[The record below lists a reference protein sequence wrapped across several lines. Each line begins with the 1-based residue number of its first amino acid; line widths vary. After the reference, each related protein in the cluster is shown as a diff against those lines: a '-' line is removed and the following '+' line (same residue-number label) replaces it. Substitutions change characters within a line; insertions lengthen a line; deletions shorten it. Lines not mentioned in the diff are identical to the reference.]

1 MDNKRSSNS
10 KKAAAKSL
18 EHVVKSCKSKVKR
31 LTKTKLNGLSQNT
44 LKPDDQVPLNSS
56 VNSTNN
62 DKKQKLKVTS
72 KKQKKI
78 LKQQLNIAE
87 SEIDQPAET
96 APVSNTMKKRKKQL
110 QKLKQMLEEKPNQ
123 TIKKKESERNLTLRQ
138 KMMKKLKAA
147 RFRYLNEQIYT
158 TTGKET
164 EKIFR
169 QDPESFKAYH
179 EGYKLQVKQWPVNP
193 LDKIVASISKMQV
206 VTKYNVEFLNLIYF
220 RDKNFVIA
228 DFGCGEAK
236 LASSVPQTV
245 HSFDLVAA
253 NDSVVAC
260 DMAHVPL
267 NNASVDVVVFCL
279 SLMGTNLK
287 DYLIEANRVLK
298 NG

>member
-1 MDNKRSSNS
+1 MRSRDS
-10 KKAAAKSL
+10 KKATKSV
-18 EHVVKSCKSKVKR
+18 ERVVKSCKSKVKR
-31 LTKTKLNGLSQNT
+31 LSKS
-44 LKPDDQVPLNSS
+44 LKPDSDDQVPLNSS
-56 VNSTNN
+56 VKSTNN
-62 DKKQKLKVTS
+62 DRETKQKLKVTN
-72 KKQKKI
+72 KKQKK
-78 LKQQLNIAE
+78 KQSNTAVSE
-87 SEIDQPAET
+87 SDQGTIHSAET
-96 APVSNTMKKRKKQL
+96 ATMSNTVKKRKKQL

-123 TIKKKESERNLTLRQ
+123 IVKKKESERNLTLRQ

-179 EGYKLQVKQWPVNP
+179 EGYKLQVKQWPLNP

-206 VTKYNVEFLNLIYF
+206 LTKYFFNFIIKNLIYC
-220 RDKNFVIA
+220 RDKNLVIA

-267 NNASVDVVVFCL
+267 ENASVNIVVFCL